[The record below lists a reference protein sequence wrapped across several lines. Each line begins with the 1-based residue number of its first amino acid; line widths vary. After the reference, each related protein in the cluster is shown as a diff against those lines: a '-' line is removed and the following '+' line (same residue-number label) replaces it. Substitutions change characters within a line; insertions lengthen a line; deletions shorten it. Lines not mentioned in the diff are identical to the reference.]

1 MGYQSNKVT
10 LVSSHS
16 ISVTM
21 PVTTLKEV
29 MPMPVDLQNKCR
41 HLLDL
46 ASDLGK
52 DYALVVVLIPYSST
66 MFDAESPICWVIFP
80 VCWLI

>member
-29 MPMPVDLQNKCR
+29 MPMPMDLQNKCR

-66 MFDAESPICWVIFP
+66 MFDAESPFCWVIFP

>member
-1 MGYQSNKVT
+1 MGYHSTKVT
-10 LVSSHS
+10 LVTFHS
-16 ISVTM
+16 ISIIM
-21 PVTTLKEV
+21 PVISLKEV

-52 DYALVVVLIPYSST
+52 DYALVVMLIPYSST